1 MDVTFAPGVYGSIV
15 TFRIGIFFLFIGLIS
30 MWVYFA
36 TDIADNPAFWLFFA
50 ALGMIILGIYL
61 MRRGYKPPEPS
72 GRFRLLRRNRKKE
85 PEKKDE
91 AS

>member
-36 TDIADNPAFWLFFA
+36 TDIADNPAFWLF
-50 ALGMIILGIYL
+50 
-61 MRRGYKPPEPS
+61 
-72 GRFRLLRRNRKKE
+72 LL
-85 PEKKDE
+85 PW
-91 AS
+91 A